1 MFKFIKVWTK
11 SKNEKAPVTGAI
23 SQPSLMGSPSAM
35 SSSGLE
41 DGREGNIVGREGA
54 LIIRDGNLLVF
65 ASNEVVFR
73 CPVESL
79 AAWRLLSGDGV
90 VLTGPDIEHGGGE
103 RSLIVHF
110 TKY

>member
-11 SKNEKAPVTGAI
+11 SKNEK
-23 SQPSLMGSPSAM
+23 SARYRRDIATELD
-35 SSSGLE
+35 GKPIRYVVERTE

-54 LIIRDGNLLVF
+54 LILREGNLLVF

-73 CPVESL
+73 CPVENL

-90 VLTGPDIEHGGGE
+90 VLTGPDIEHGGVE

>member
-11 SKNEKAPVTGAI
+11 SKMKKRPLRRDFATELDGKPIRYVVERT
-23 SQPSLMGSPSAM
+23 
-35 SSSGLE
+35 E

-73 CPVESL
+73 CPVENL
-79 AAWRLLSGDGV
+79 AAWRLLSGNGV